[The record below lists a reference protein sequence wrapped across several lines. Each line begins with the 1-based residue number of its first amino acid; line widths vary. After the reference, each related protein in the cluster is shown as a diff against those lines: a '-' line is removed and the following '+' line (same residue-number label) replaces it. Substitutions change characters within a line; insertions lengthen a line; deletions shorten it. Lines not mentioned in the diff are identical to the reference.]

1 MFTSS
6 TTSYIVA
13 VETEYKGTGCF
24 ANNEAI
30 FVLIRKWLK
39 FQIGN
44 KKRLME
50 TSAAPVCHLVLMWIR
65 SDMFSSLVIISWDN
79 FLIKEWSIFER
90 AILQKNSV
98 KNAVH
103 IIPSFVIHDCSF
115 VILDIAEFW
124 GGFET
129 AITLTMQRK
138 ENLIQCEDMVFISLA
153 AASIAAPALAFFAV
167 AMGWTNLANE
177 IEPAFD

>member
-1 MFTSS
+1 
-6 TTSYIVA
+6 
-13 VETEYKGTGCF
+13 
-24 ANNEAI
+24 
-30 FVLIRKWLK
+30 
-39 FQIGN
+39 
-44 KKRLME
+44 ME

-103 IIPSFVIHDCSF
+103 IIPSFVIHYCSS

-124 GGFET
+124 NGFET
-129 AITLTMQRK
+129 AITLTMQKK
-138 ENLIQCEDMVFISLA
+138 ENLIQLI
-153 AASIAAPALAFFAV
+153 IAHQNIDFRQIYFLEHCSSDQPLDLRV
-167 AMGWTNLANE
+167 NLDCMCQFSSFLLLLPYLPSGE
-177 IEPAFD
+177 V